1 MSAYFHPEEA
11 EQSLTYCLKELTVDP
26 DHLFRHLTEV
36 NGKDTRGGY
45 IEGQLEFQD
54 DLLQSSFGVKI
65 SLVGDRRSGTNK
77 RVHPNLLYMTR
88 FEGKARHRE
97 LEARAPLWRIDL
109 EIKGGQVFWW
119 TESEAQALYKQHV
132 CSLKT
137 NQETNKMSILDIR
150 DLHLTVITP
159 LVRTNVN
166 GIRVKDGLAMRKPL
180 FDDDILED
188 HEWED
193 ILKKLDKFFTGKDGK
208 SEMDRICLQFDFH
221 RFDLD
226 GNEELK
232 PMCDP
237 FLSNPVI
244 NSKSRNLGILELYP
258 DTISAQKAC
267 CTYGR
272 TIYLPSK
279 FKLPTS
285 EKDAFPRFVVQFHSD
300 NFAMDDRIRQP
311 DDIKIFASQIFVFKT
326 PVQDEELIRQIYL
339 AGGKIFLEAYRPKD
353 KQSSSVKF
361 EFEFKVHNNLGN
373 SSIDWCSFCLEN
385 PDKLGQT
392 MEESLKQRLSTS
404 GVAKPGTKRRKRDTM
419 SSEGRNTSI
428 GSPNSSLLSPN
439 SVSGGSPYS
448 FVSEDQQKLMEDISE
463 FAPAGNDL
471 DDIDID
477 DLLRQEIPDVL
488 RGVMHVEGLPMTLE
502 SVSES
507 EFDHSSHAPFAH
519 IQPIRTQLS
528 PSPDHLSF
536 ARCLSPSSPPGASA
550 PSFSP
555 LVKTDISA
563 SYGSDLCYTDHVE
576 TASAMSWNNETEE
589 IPVRRQ
595 EVSDA
600 RPMQMRMRLDKCSV
614 EERKTEMIL
623 GNHLEVLETNH
634 ESIPK
639 TSSLLSR
646 INNLSP
652 NTKLSSESSSLDNL
666 ATEKDKKSGQPI
678 KATSLISRINNL
690 SSSFQKSEDIQIK
703 NEPETKISTM
713 SLISRLNKVTKNEP
727 SANSIQAGDSAYLS
741 LDSVLSNTLDS
752 LGSVQMLSN
761 VDKNEFETSDASDT
775 EREPKVMEITK
786 KFGGAKKKCMEKIRS
801 KMSRSESKSKLEIKQ
816 DLADC
821 LPALIYIL
829 TPFIVMVLA
838 TIFNFLWT
846 RYFGLEIE
854 IEDSINGSPNFDHE
868 NIINEE

>member
-1 MSAYFHPEEA
+1 M
-11 EQSLTYCLKELTVDP
+11 
-26 DHLFRHLTEV
+26 
-36 NGKDTRGGY
+36 
-45 IEGQLEFQD
+45 
-54 DLLQSSFGVKI
+54 
-65 SLVGDRRSGTNK
+65 
-77 RVHPNLLYMTR
+77 
-88 FEGKARHRE
+88 
-97 LEARAPLWRIDL
+97 
-109 EIKGGQVFWW
+109 
-119 TESEAQALYKQHV
+119 
-132 CSLKT
+132 
-137 NQETNKMSILDIR
+137 
-150 DLHLTVITP
+150 
-159 LVRTNVN
+159 
-166 GIRVKDGLAMRKPL
+166 
-180 FDDDILED
+180 
-188 HEWED
+188 
-193 ILKKLDKFFTGKDGK
+193 
-208 SEMDRICLQFDFH
+208 
-221 RFDLD
+221 
-226 GNEELK
+226 
-232 PMCDP
+232 
-237 FLSNPVI
+237 
-244 NSKSRNLGILELYP
+244 
-258 DTISAQKAC
+258 
-267 CTYGR
+267 
-272 TIYLPSK
+272 
-279 FKLPTS
+279 
-285 EKDAFPRFVVQFHSD
+285 
-300 NFAMDDRIRQP
+300 
-311 DDIKIFASQIFVFKT
+311 FKT

-339 AGGKIFLEAYRPKD
+339 AGGKIFIEAYRPKD

-373 SSIDWCSFCLEN
+373 SSIEWCSFCLEN

-502 SVSES
+502 SESES

-519 IQPIRTQLS
+519 IPPMRTELS

-563 SYGSDLCYTDHVE
+563 SCGSDLCYTDHVE

-600 RPMQMRMRLDKCSV
+600 KPMLMRMRLVKRSV
-614 EERKTEMIL
+614 EERKTDMIL

-639 TSSLLSR
+639 TNSLLSR

-666 ATEKDKKSGQPI
+666 ATEKDKKSEQPI
-678 KATSLISRINNL
+678 KAASLISRINHL

-703 NEPETKISTM
+703 NEPEIKISTM

-727 SANSIQAGDSAYLS
+727 SENSIQAGDSAYLS
-741 LDSVLSNTLDS
+741 QESVSFNALDS
-752 LGSVQMLSN
+752 LGSGQILSN
-761 VDKNEFETSDASDT
+761 VDRKEFETSDASDT

-854 IEDSINGSPNFDHE
+854 IEDSIDGSPNFDHE